1 MSKQQH
7 LPAINKPTLPRKLL
21 ICYTKKM
28 KTAGDVLS
36 ALFDESF
43 VKKAHG
49 HSKLFDSW
57 TDITAKNG
65 IAAASAHSRVKDLN
79 NGILLVEM
87 DHPGWKQI
95 LQTKQSKLLNDFR
108 IRFPDMNI
116 TGISLMLGKSDL
128 GGQDQTEVKDE
139 PSVMTKPSPVPQRAN
154 STEETTAADIE
165 SIKDNELREKLIKL
179 GQTIAEREL
188 TLL

>member
-1 MSKQQH
+1 
-7 LPAINKPTLPRKLL
+7 
-21 ICYTKKM
+21 M

-36 ALFDESF
+36 ALFDEKF
-43 VKKAHG
+43 LKKAHG
-49 HSKLFDSW
+49 YSKLYDSW

-65 IAAASAHSRVKDLN
+65 IAAASAHSRIKDMN

-116 TGISLMLGKSDL
+116 TGISLMLGKADL
-128 GGQDQTEVKDE
+128 SEQSGEAIEQSVESNETSGAENYHSVSANQIFDE
-139 PSVMTKPSPVPQRAN
+139 SSCEISSESVAS
-154 STEETTAADIE
+154 DIE
-165 SIKDNELREKLIKL
+165 SIKDDELKEKLIQL
-179 GQTIAEREL
+179 GQTIAAREK
-188 TLL
+188 